1 MAWIHVTPELEAEG
15 DLRSLYEELY
25 AQFSH
30 EARGS
35 LDNILQIHSL
45 DPDGLRAHL
54 ALYRSAMTSTPT
66 LPRVDREMI
75 AVVVSTL
82 NACHY

>member
-1 MAWIHVTPELEAEG
+1 MAWIRVVPELEAAGELAEIY
-15 DLRSLYEELY
+15 DDLY
-25 AQFSH
+25 APFPD
-30 EARGS
+30 APRGS

-45 DPDGLRAHL
+45 DPEGLRAHR
-54 ALYRSAMTSTPT
+54 ALYRSAMRGTPG

-75 AVVVSTL
+75 AVVVSVL